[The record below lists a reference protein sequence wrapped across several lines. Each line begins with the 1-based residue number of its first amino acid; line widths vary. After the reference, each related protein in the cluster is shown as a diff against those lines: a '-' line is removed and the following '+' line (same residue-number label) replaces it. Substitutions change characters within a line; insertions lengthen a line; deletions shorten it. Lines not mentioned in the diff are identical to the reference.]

1 MKRYLLATAAV
12 LTLSSGSVLAAG
24 TGTNMTAAAPSN
36 QPVAAASAYY
46 GYVSG
51 YVFPNDGSP
60 SGDQDTARAVVP
72 QQGPGLFSRIYLY
85 PPSEGSD
92 CGSGAG

>member
-1 MKRYLLATAAV
+1 MTRYLLAAAAA
-12 LTLSSGSVLAAG
+12 LTLSTGSVLAQG
-24 TGTNMTAAAPSN
+24 TDTNMTGAAPSN
-36 QPVAAASAYY
+36 QPVAAASPYY

-60 SGDQDTARAVVP
+60 SGDQDMARSVVP

-92 CGSGAG
+92 SGNGAG

>member
-1 MKRYLLATAAV
+1 MKRYLLPAAV
-12 LTLSSGSVLAAG
+12 ALTLSSGYALAAG
-24 TGTNMTAAAPSN
+24 TDANMTTVAPAN

-72 QQGPGLFSRIYLY
+72 HQGPGLFSRVYLY

-92 CGSGAG
+92 GGNGTG